1 MLDWIK
7 TIWDYNY
14 RAHHQMMDCVA
25 QLSEADFKKEV
36 EYSMG
41 SVHRQ
46 VVHVM
51 WAESVWFARING
63 LSRPEYTVDDYPTV
77 QAIRKKWSDVEMQWQ
92 TYLDRL
98 TEEELSASFDYVRG
112 NDEETSSIL
121 RETLWHVVNHG
132 TDHRAQIL
140 QLCHSYGA
148 PTFEQDMFFYFQARD
163 GIEKKIITL
172 LCCGRIAIRPY
183 ITNNYNWL
191 AISAATRALLMSNA

>member
-163 GIEKKIITL
+163 GIEKK
-172 LCCGRIAIRPY
+172 
-183 ITNNYNWL
+183 
-191 AISAATRALLMSNA
+191 